1 MAGGVLY
8 QLSNY
13 SFNSKN
19 NYLEIDPEIS
29 FFKVVYRRHTRFA
42 IENIILNDLTRT
54 KLNYSE
60 KIISKCNISRNADL
74 LSNLYL
80 TFELP
85 NIYSGSYT
93 NESYT
98 SNYEFK
104 WIENIGINICNY
116 IKLNIDSNTIDSLT
130 SDYINIWKE
139 LILSDDEK
147 QIFNKNI
154 GHIEELYEPKNSPG
168 QNGVYPNITKG
179 NTLSL
184 QSEKW
189 NNHQFKVISKTSG
202 DFEESKIFPSII
214 GKKIKVPLPFY
225 FMKNHGLSLP
235 LIALQ
240 YSQVSLELEFNAFKD
255 LYTINDPKYTNPASN
270 SLNKRIKPSS
280 ESYHNMTDFAINY
293 DYDIKAKIEG
303 EFVYLDEA
311 ERKRFSLYDHEYLIT
326 QNKLVL
332 EDGSLL
338 ESNKSNIDI
347 KLTLNHP
354 MKYLAFIA
362 KRDDF
367 KNVNI
372 INNYTNW
379 IYPNIPPYSIEYLN
393 KEKYYDKPRNKDL
406 FYNPSNSDHK
416 TLFNTTYLRKNIL
429 SKAQLIFDG
438 NTIVDKD
445 IEYFENQQKMQY
457 FKKNSNDGIYIYSF
471 SINPNE
477 YQPSGSCNFDSIHKA
492 ILRVYQPDMNQ
503 YNYYHNSRIYVY
515 GINYNILV
523 ITNGSGN
530 LKFS

>member
-154 GHIEELYEPKNSPG
+154 GHIEELY
-168 QNGVYPNITKG
+168 
-179 NTLSL
+179 
-184 QSEKW
+184 
-189 NNHQFKVISKTSG
+189 
-202 DFEESKIFPSII
+202 
-214 GKKIKVPLPFY
+214 
-225 FMKNHGLSLP
+225 
-235 LIALQ
+235 
-240 YSQVSLELEFNAFKD
+240 
-255 LYTINDPKYTNPASN
+255 DPK
-270 SLNKRIKPSS
+270 KEVIK
-280 ESYHNMTDFAINY
+280 MFVDRFIN
-293 DYDIKAKIEG
+293 
-303 EFVYLDEA
+303 
-311 ERKRFSLYDHEYLIT
+311 
-326 QNKLVL
+326 
-332 EDGSLL
+332 
-338 ESNKSNIDI
+338 
-347 KLTLNHP
+347 
-354 MKYLAFIA
+354 
-362 KRDDF
+362 
-367 KNVNI
+367 
-372 INNYTNW
+372 
-379 IYPNIPPYSIEYLN
+379 
-393 KEKYYDKPRNKDL
+393 
-406 FYNPSNSDHK
+406 
-416 TLFNTTYLRKNIL
+416 
-429 SKAQLIFDG
+429 
-438 NTIVDKD
+438 
-445 IEYFENQQKMQY
+445 
-457 FKKNSNDGIYIYSF
+457 
-471 SINPNE
+471 
-477 YQPSGSCNFDSIHKA
+477 
-492 ILRVYQPDMNQ
+492 
-503 YNYYHNSRIYVY
+503 
-515 GINYNILV
+515 
-523 ITNGSGN
+523 
-530 LKFS
+530 